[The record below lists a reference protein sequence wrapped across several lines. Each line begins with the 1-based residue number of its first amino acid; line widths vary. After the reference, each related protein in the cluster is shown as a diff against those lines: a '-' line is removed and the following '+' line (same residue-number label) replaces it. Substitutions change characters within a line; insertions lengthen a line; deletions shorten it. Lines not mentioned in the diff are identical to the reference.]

1 MAEHKLFVGGLSWN
15 TDDDGLWNAFS
26 KFGNITF
33 QRVCTDRE
41 SGQSRGFGF
50 VSFDSEDNA
59 NKAVAEMDGKELDG
73 RNIKVNIAMPR
84 EPKGGKGEGGAG
96 GEWSPRP
103 QGVCFAFQKGQ
114 CDRGDAC
121 RFSHTEAKEGDAAAS
136 SWSKPPCFAFQKG
149 ECWRGDDCRFSHEA
163 EGEKKEEKA
172 EEEVDEKKRKF
183 FVRIL
188 MQRTIR
194 RTTQTTRRA
203 RRRRRSPRRRRRRR
217 RRQTATTRRRSPR
230 RRRRRRR
237 QTAMTRKRPRR
248 RVRRTRQRSPTR
260 RRRRSPRN
268 KSFSELRK
276 ETLTSSRRDAP
287 QGAARWK
294 ERLLGVPRGRTDC
307 CRPLTAVVYSW
318 RRRHGRMAHRV
329 YI

>member
-1 MAEHKLFVGGLSWN
+1 LSFLLLC
-15 TDDDGLWNAFS
+15 TFS
-26 KFGNITF
+26 QFGNITF

-183 FVRIL
+183 DGSDSD
-188 MQRTIR
+188 
-194 RTTQTTRRA
+194 A
-203 RRRRRSPRRRRRRR
+203 EDDKKDDSDDE
-217 RRQTATTRRRSPR
+217 
-230 RRRRRRR
+230 
-237 QTAMTRKRPRR
+237 
-248 RVRRTRQRSPTR
+248 
-260 RRRRSPRN
+260 
-268 KSFSELRK
+268 KSEEEEEKPKKKKKAKKADSDDEETPKKKSKKDKTKKSDKKKKKKSK
-276 ETLTSSRRDAP
+276 E
-287 QGAARWK
+287 
-294 ERLLGVPRGRTDC
+294 
-307 CRPLTAVVYSW
+307 
-318 RRRHGRMAHRV
+318 
-329 YI
+329 